1 MSDVT
6 DVVMK
11 LVSDKADV
19 LVRGSDK
26 LEVMVRFMIDVANE
40 KVKLGSIEI
49 NMTTKLANDVESI
62 VMQLQ

>member
-1 MSDVT
+1 MSDVK

-11 LVSDKADV
+11 LVSDKTDV
-19 LVRGSDK
+19 LVRGNDK

-49 NMTTKLANDVESI
+49 NMMTKLANDVESI